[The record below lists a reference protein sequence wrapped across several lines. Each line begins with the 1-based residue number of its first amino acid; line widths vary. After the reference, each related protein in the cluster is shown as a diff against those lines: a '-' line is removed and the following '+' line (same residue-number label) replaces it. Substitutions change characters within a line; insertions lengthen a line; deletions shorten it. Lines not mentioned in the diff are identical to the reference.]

1 LHPFDFTMG
10 QSLILFASTI
20 FEELMYQ
27 VKSWLIRGHNKLALA
42 KGFISS
48 ESATEL
54 SIFISSW
61 SSLTSRLIAFM
72 ELLPESLLS
81 ASFESLTLW
90 LLQCQFYLLS
100 TSLLLRILDDY
111 ITMALSWWKSL
122 LNGFRENLERCLLFS
137 ERFLP
142 MKEG

>member
-1 LHPFDFTMG
+1 
-10 QSLILFASTI
+10 
-20 FEELMYQ
+20 
-27 VKSWLIRGHNKLALA
+27 
-42 KGFISS
+42 
-48 ESATEL
+48 
-54 SIFISSW
+54 
-61 SSLTSRLIAFM
+61 M

-81 ASFESLTLW
+81 ASFESFTLW

-122 LNGFRENLERCLLFS
+122 LNGFRENLEWCLLFS